1 MCKRRV
7 NAISSVGRDN
17 LWMDAPGWPQ
27 VVIFRARKV
36 NKSLISPLDPAWKS
50 AQPVNPCALFDRAP
64 NRPMDLT
71 LTLALIAAFAAI
83 TVFAGWRGARPPDFV
98 RGPRMI
104 PWRPIMVAG
113 AAGAM
118 MLMLHL
124 ANLLGLVTGR

>member
-7 NAISSVGRDN
+7 NAICSAGRDN
-17 LWMDAPGWPQ
+17 LWMDAPGWSQ
-27 VVIFRARKV
+27 AVIFRARKV
-36 NKSLISPLDPAWKS
+36 NKSLIPSRLPAWKS
-50 AQPVNPCALFDRAP
+50 AQSANSCAPVDRAP
-64 NRPMDLT
+64 NQRMDLP
-71 LTLALIAAFAAI
+71 LTIALIAGLSAL

-113 AAGAM
+113 AASAM

>member
-1 MCKRRV
+1 
-7 NAISSVGRDN
+7 
-17 LWMDAPGWPQ
+17 
-27 VVIFRARKV
+27 
-36 NKSLISPLDPAWKS
+36 
-50 AQPVNPCALFDRAP
+50 
-64 NRPMDLT
+64 MDLT

>member
-1 MCKRRV
+1 
-7 NAISSVGRDN
+7 
-17 LWMDAPGWPQ
+17 MDAPGWSQ
-27 VVIFRARKV
+27 AVIFRARKV
-36 NKSLISPLDPAWKS
+36 NKSLIPPRVTVSKPARS
-50 AQPVNPCALFDRAP
+50 ANPCAPAGRAP
-64 NRPMDLT
+64 NQRMDLP
-71 LTLALIAAFAAI
+71 LTVALIAGLSAL

-113 AAGAM
+113 AASAM